1 MFKLKTK
8 GADGKPLW
16 AYRYRLQG
24 RGSGRRQVGGFAT
37 RTEAQ
42 RALRKALD
50 RLRPGGRAATLT
62 LAEFVDEY
70 LQAHPGQPVTVSK
83 LRWLLKKAIAALGEV
98 RLLDL
103 TPEQVCTWRMTIPE
117 GHRYEAT
124 QALRQVLNRA
134 VAWELLDYNP
144 AKPSTTPNLS
154 TEAGEAH
161 SVASVRLVAAVSL
174 VKPPDLR
181 QCSSTRYA
189 ESGRYS
195 SVPKMSRCAKPR
207 SHEP

>member
-1 MFKLKTK
+1 MVQQGQVLKLKTK

-16 AYRYRLQG
+16 AYRYRVAG
-24 RGSGRRQVGGFAT
+24 RASGRRQIGGFAT

-62 LAEFVDEY
+62 LGEFVVEY

-83 LRWLLKKAIAALGEV
+83 LRWLLGKATAAFGEV
-98 RLLDL
+98 RLVDL

-134 VAWELLDYNP
+134 VAWELLDHN
-144 AKPSTTPNLS
+144 
-154 TEAGEAH
+154 
-161 SVASVRLVAAVSL
+161 
-174 VKPPDLR
+174 
-181 QCSSTRYA
+181 
-189 ESGRYS
+189 
-195 SVPKMSRCAKPR
+195 
-207 SHEP
+207 